1 MNLNLACASNT
12 TQETIYVCVCVCVC
26 VCMYVIQYTYAVLYQ
41 VHFPKYLMEVVNIL
55 VLDLIQI
62 IKM

>member
-12 TQETIYVCVCVCVC
+12 TQETIYVCVCVY

-41 VHFPKYLMEVVNIL
+41 VHFPKYLMEEVNIL
-55 VLDLIQI
+55 VLDLI
-62 IKM
+62 KM